1 METSSGSSDTE
12 RDGNLAEA
20 GLRRTFAARSCH
32 GKFKP
37 FAGCHEV
44 HRKRCIAPSC
54 GGTALLIPPPSAILQ
69 AAECPHM
76 PRCGRNVFGLIDR
89 LLQNH
94 STDFANIIEPW
105 LFGSDLSGPYLV
117 LLPAAVAVVC
127 CSFSCCCWWCRCR
140 FGCRCLCL
148 CPCRC
153 SCCCCCC
160 CCLQAFAGSI
170 EFYVD

>member
-37 FAGCHEV
+37 SQDVMKFTG
-44 HRKRCIAPSC
+44 KRCIAPSC

-117 LLPAAVAVVC
+117 LLPAAVAVVVVHFLVAAGGVAVALAVAV
-127 CSFSCCCWWCRCR
+127 SVSVPVVV
-140 FGCRCLCL
+140 LVVVVAAV
-148 CPCRC
+148 
-153 SCCCCCC
+153 
-160 CCLQAFAGSI
+160 CLQAFAVLLS
-170 EFYVD
+170 FM